1 MNDFTKIA
9 PHVASFSFG
18 QIIMDAFADLKA
30 ARVQRAVYGA
40 TYRALN
46 DMTDKDLADIGV
58 SRLSIRDI
66 AMTAAYG
73 DHK

>member
-9 PHVASFSFG
+9 PHIAGFSFG
-18 QIIMDAFADLKA
+18 QIIMDAFADFKA
-30 ARVQRAVYGA
+30 ARAQRAVYGA

-66 AMTAAYG
+66 AMKAAYG